1 MAIRPAVS
9 VLMPCL
15 NPGGYLDEAIAS
27 ALAQPELQQLV
38 VADGGSDAATL
49 ERLEA
54 WTRRD
59 SRVLWSSA
67 PDNGPAAALNQA
79 LERASGDL
87 IGWLNADDC
96 YAPGALQRAVAV
108 FSQQPALQMVYGHGQ
123 HIDAQGHFLGLYP
136 SQPPAVGLAG
146 FQENCFICQPSVVL
160 RRTLLEQVGGFDP
173 HWRCAFDLD
182 LWLRIFKQAPDAI
195 GWIDQVQASTRL
207 HAATI
212 TANQQLRVNL
222 ECAQLLSRSAGTAA
236 SQWWETAARVL
247 VAAHPKVK
255 SKQDRRRLQALTL
268 PASLEQACLANCE
281 QLRAEQMRSRGQ
293 ERMNPRLP
301 LVIQTLLSGRS
312 DLLALGFHRPE
323 QERLLCH
330 WLIAHGTTEY
340 PQLFRRDARSF
351 ELYRWLVRPGPRS
364 RLCRLSQAI
373 WDQRPDHQE
382 RWHCRKDAQAYQQW
396 LQLHWDS
403 LALPLPSYS
412 IIFDV
417 PTPSRLRHLW
427 LTRKPTPAGL
437 PGVNLVGYASYALGI
452 GEDLRTTYAALQ
464 AAAVPVAVVDFAPG
478 GTFDHRRELSL
489 KEVIQPEAPFA
500 TTLVCLTPEELFRLC
515 LSQQGHASLPGRYV
529 IGYWPWELPAW
540 PRAWLPALKCVD
552 EVWVSTTHIAN
563 ALRPHTRLPLRVM
576 PFCVEPPGQQP
587 EPLMPEQRLAARQQ
601 YNLDPEAT
609 LFCFSFDLSSY
620 LERKNPWGCIRAF
633 QQAFPPALAGGKRR
647 DVGLVIKTY
656 APSEAHRD
664 WEELKRQCQL
674 DPRIRL
680 IETTL
685 SRDAL
690 LALYGCCDGFL
701 SLHRAEGFGR
711 GMAEALQLGLDVVAT
726 GWSGNTDFC
735 DGPLAHPVPYS
746 LVPVPPGAY
755 PHWPDQHWAEPD
767 LRAAA
772 SLIRAVVDRRQREGL
787 PPRGWSA
794 GYRDRF
800 SAANC
805 GQRYRARLDE
815 LGLLS
820 APGASRCEAPG

>member
-15 NPGGYLDEAIAS
+15 NPWGYLDEAIAS
-27 ALAQPELQQLV
+27 ALAQPELQQLI

-49 ERLEA
+49 ERLDSWA
-54 WTRRD
+54 NRD
-59 SRVLWSSA
+59 ARVLWWSK
-67 PDNGPAAALNQA
+67 PDQGPADALNQA
-79 LERASGDL
+79 LEHAEAEF

-96 YAPGALQRAVAV
+96 YAPGALQRAVAA
-108 FSQQPALQMVYGHGQ
+108 FSQQPAWQMVYGHGQ
-123 HIDAQGHFLGLYP
+123 QIDSQGRFLGLYP
-136 SQPPAVGLAG
+136 SQPPAVCLAG
-146 FQENCFICQPSVVL
+146 FQEHCFISQPSVVV
-160 RRTLLEQVGGFDP
+160 RRSLLEQVGGFDP

-182 LWLRIFKQAPDAI
+182 LWLRIFQQATDAI

-207 HAATI
+207 HPATI

-222 ECAQLLSRSAGTAA
+222 ECAQLLQRTAGTVAPH
-236 SQWWETAARVL
+236 WLETAARAL
-247 VAAHPKVK
+247 VAAHPKANAQ
-255 SKQDRRRLQALTL
+255 QDRQCLEGLTL
-268 PASLEQACLANCE
+268 PAPLEQACLANCE
-281 QLRAEQMRSRGQ
+281 QFRAEQRRSRGQ
-293 ERMNPRLP
+293 ERMNSRLP
-301 LVIQTLLSGRS
+301 LAIQTLLSGRS

-323 QERLLCH
+323 QERLLCN
-330 WLIAHGTTEY
+330 WLIAHGTGEY
-340 PQLFRRDARSF
+340 PQLFSGEARSL
-351 ELYRWLVRPGPRS
+351 ELYRWLLRPGPRS
-364 RLCRLSQAI
+364 RLCRLSQAL
-373 WDQRPDHQE
+373 WDQRPEHQE
-382 RWHCRKDAQAYQQW
+382 RWHRRKDARAYQQW
-396 LQLHWDS
+396 LQQHWDS

-412 IIFDV
+412 AIFDL
-417 PTPSRLRHLW
+417 PPPQKFRRLW
-427 LTRKPTPAGL
+427 PTRKPQPAGL

-464 AAAVPVAVVDFAPG
+464 AADVPVAVVDFAPG
-478 GTFDHRRELSL
+478 SSFEHRRELSL
-489 KEVIQPEAPFA
+489 EAVIQPDAPFA
-500 TTLVCLTPEELFRLC
+500 ITLVCLTPEELLRL
-515 LSQQGHASLPGRYV
+515 LESEQGHASLPGRYV

-540 PRAWLPALKCVD
+540 PRAWLPALKHVD

-563 ALRPHTRLPLRVM
+563 ALRSHTRLPLRVM
-576 PFCVEPPGQQP
+576 PLCVEPPGKCL
-587 EPLMPEQRLAARQQ
+587 EPLTPEQRWAARQQ
-601 YNLDPEAT
+601 HNLDPGAT
-609 LFCFSFDLSSY
+609 LFCFSFDLNSN

-633 QQAFPPALAGGKRR
+633 QQAFPPALAGGERS

-664 WEELKRQCQL
+664 WEELKRQCHL

-711 GMAEALQLGLDVVAT
+711 GLAEALQLGLDVVAT

-735 DGPLAHPVPYS
+735 DGPLAHPVS
-746 LVPVPPGAY
+746 FTLVPVPPGAY

-767 LRAAA
+767 LPTAA

-787 PPRGWSA
+787 PPRAWAA

-800 SAANC
+800 SAATC

-815 LGLLS
+815 LGLLN
-820 APGASRCEAPG
+820 APGAPRCAEPG